1 MADDA
6 FGPERRANASENRQ
20 RFPLP
25 PHPIAAEQARIL
37 VRLALTQ
44 WDRNDVADN
53 AVIIVAELVSNAV
66 KLGDVFHLTLS
77 HPDGNVLIEVT
88 DNSEASPER
97 RRRSTDRVDGRGLL
111 LVEGCSKDW
120 GWRLDESGGK
130 TVWALVGDEP
140 DATATAS
147 IRPYGPN
154 APRQPDSRL

>member
-1 MADDA
+1 MPDDA
-6 FGPERRANASENRQ
+6 FGPERRANASESRQ

-53 AVIIVAELVSNAV
+53 ALIIAAELVSNAV
-66 KLGDVFHLTLS
+66 KLGDVFHLAVS
-77 HPDGNVLIEVT
+77 HQDGNVLIEVT

-97 RRRSTDRVDGRGLL
+97 QRRSTDRVDGRGLL

-130 TVWALVGDEP
+130 TVWALVGDER
-140 DATATAS
+140 DAIATAS
-147 IRPYGPN
+147 DPTVRT
-154 APRQPDSRL
+154 